1 MILKVLFQ
9 LFLLNKISKID
20 GWMDDLRFIV
30 LLNSISVRLGQRAGD
45 NEWLCAMEPRLRLK
59 RSSPQSG
66 MELGTARSAGQRLTH

>member
-45 NEWLCAMEPRLRLK
+45 NEWMCAME
-59 RSSPQSG
+59 
-66 MELGTARSAGQRLTH
+66 E